1 MKAIIDYPEKV
12 SLFITIGLCTLLFS
26 GCTITTKSSGQYP
39 ITNSNKST
47 NVSRTDTPP
56 VIFVAKGLNK
66 DGSLIANYRRGLNYA
81 IEYFGNYGPYYVYL
95 LGPGNED
102 DVRRIYWERARS
114 RVNPKSPISPEI
126 QIEEFLKRPNIIT
139 EIEAVF
145 AGKTEGGLT
154 WSKPP
159 RRVYEDVTT
168 NAFGRQ
174 NDPTE
179 NTWGA
184 LHEYHHV
191 FQIAHSDSYAERDS
205 DRNLSSWMSEG
216 MATYSSA
223 LFMERLGLVDFKRYM
238 LELRTSGGNIGRPG
252 INEFVNN
259 KKGWK
264 LDDETYWES
273 GEAAQV
279 YYMLGAWATA
289 YLIHVLGIHE
299 KTVLKEWYFDIPN
312 IGKAAAFE
320 KHMGINLKTFISQ
333 FSTFINQTD
342 ENVMNIFSKNNLQ

>member
-1 MKAIIDYPEKV
+1 MKILTDYLKTV
-12 SLFITIGLCTLLFS
+12 SFFKIIGLCTLLFS
-26 GCTITTKSSGQYP
+26 GCAIKTKSSAQHP
-39 ITNSNKST
+39 LTNSDKTT
-47 NVSRTDTPP
+47 NGSRTDIPP

-95 LGPGNED
+95 LGSGNED
-102 DVRRIYWERARS
+102 DIRRIYRARARS
-114 RVNPKSPISPEI
+114 RVNPNSPNSPET
-126 QIEEFLKRPNIIT
+126 QIEEFLNRPNIIS
-139 EIEAVF
+139 EIEAVL

-154 WSKPP
+154 WSSPP

-223 LFMERLGLVDFKRYM
+223 LFMERLGLVDFKEYM
-238 LELRTSGGNIGRPG
+238 LELRTNGSNIGRPG
-252 INEFVNN
+252 IKGFINN
-259 KKGWK
+259 RKSWK
-264 LDDETYWES
+264 LNDESYWES

-289 YLIHVLGIHE
+289 YLIHVHGIHE
-299 KTVLKEWYFDIPN
+299 KTVLKEWYFDIPH

-320 KHMGINLKTFISQ
+320 KHMGIKLETFISQ
-333 FSTFINQTD
+333 FTIFIYQTD
-342 ENVMNIFSKNNLQ
+342 DEVMNIFSNNNSK